1 MSTCRLVSG
10 SVVVKAEPNPKSN
23 TETITITG
31 SIQNPFLASKPVA
44 LLLNSNETIVVNPEE
59 GRTIFDQNLGTEKF
73 TITFL
78 QVPPNVVTE
87 VLIITNCLG
96 DPIKFPVER

>member
-10 SVVVKAEPNPKSN
+10 SVVVKAELSPISN

-44 LLLNSNETIVVNPEE
+44 LLLNSNETIAVNPER

-87 VLIITNCLG
+87 VIIITNCLG
-96 DPIKFPVER
+96 DPIKFPVQR